1 MKHPKIKFVRMY
13 KMHREDWFEVIYHSG
28 RIVTYT
34 QPELPSTIEKFIADA
49 TVRKE
54 QYDPIFNRP
63 EMIYEA

>member
-13 KMHREDWFEVIYHSG
+13 KMHRENWFEVIYHSG

-34 QPELPSTIEKFIADA
+34 QPELPCTVEAFIDAATI
-49 TVRKE
+49 RKE
-54 QYDPIFNRP
+54 YFDTIFKRM